1 MDAALAHQLP
11 QATVTAVIHAFDGN
25 LRSQR
30 PLPELA
36 TAFDLTGFSF
46 EIAGGGLR
54 SVEAGLSLDATS
66 CRTDGVAL
74 VGTIDDASFDPDHVL
89 RRLALAMEAD
99 GIPFTLRLLD
109 ADGVAR
115 VTYESD
121 R

>member
-1 MDAALAHQLP
+1 M
-11 QATVTAVIHAFDGN
+11 IHAFDGE

-30 PLPELA
+30 PLQDLA
-36 TAFDLTGFSF
+36 TTFELTGFDLQ
-46 EIAGGGLR
+46 IARGALR
-54 SVEAGLSLDATS
+54 SGEMGLTVDATS
-66 CRTDGVAL
+66 SPSEGVAL
-74 VGTIDDASFDPDHVL
+74 VGKIDDACLDPDDVL

-99 GIPFTLRLLD
+99 GIAFTLRLLN

>member
-1 MDAALAHQLP
+1 MDAALAHQLSK
-11 QATVTAVIHAFDGN
+11 ATVTSVIHSFDGN

-30 PLPELA
+30 PLRELA

-46 EIAGGGLR
+46 EIARGALR
-54 SVEAGLSLDATS
+54 SIETGLSLDATS
-66 CRTDGVAL
+66 SRTDGVAL
-74 VGTIDDASFDPDHVL
+74 AGTIDDASFDPDDVL

>member
-1 MDAALAHQLP
+1 M
-11 QATVTAVIHAFDGN
+11 IHGFDGN

-30 PLPELA
+30 PLRELA
-36 TAFDLTGFSF
+36 TAFELTGFDLQ
-46 EIAGGGLR
+46 IARGALQSGEVGLT
-54 SVEAGLSLDATS
+54 VEATTS
-66 CRTDGVAL
+66 PSEGIAL
-74 VGTIDDASFDPDHVL
+74 VGKIDDACLDPDAVL

-99 GIPFTLRLLD
+99 GVAFTLRLLT

>member
-11 QATVTAVIHAFDGN
+11 QATVTTVIHSFDGN
-25 LRSQR
+25 LKSLR

-46 EIAGGGLR
+46 EIARGTLR
-54 SVEAGLSLDATS
+54 SMEVGLSLDATS
-66 CRTDGVAL
+66 SRLEGVAL
-74 VGTIDDASFDPDHVL
+74 VGAIDDASLDPDEVL

-121 R
+121 C